1 MRVAHPI
8 VALVVATAAL
18 TACDR
23 HNANTAYNNS
33 GASAAKSAAAE
44 SPATTTTATTTSTTT
59 SSATSDTASPSVAAT
74 TGSPA
79 GTPGGASS
87 VAGETVT
94 SSRILAAIAADSGLK
109 DADINVTTSNGVV
122 TLGGTA
128 KSRDQVALA
137 TGIAQRQEGVARVE
151 SNIQVN

>member
-1 MRVAHPI
+1 MKVAHSI
-8 VALVVATAAL
+8 VALVVASAAL
-18 TACDR
+18 AACER
-23 HNANTAYNNS
+23 HNANTAYNKS
-33 GASAAKSAAAE
+33 GASATTAPAAE
-44 SPATTTTATTTSTTT
+44 SSAPTT
-59 SSATSDTASPSVAAT
+59 SSPATSDTASASVAST
-74 TGSPA
+74 SSSPPA
-79 GTPGGASS
+79 GTPGGASG

-94 SSRILAAIAADSGLK
+94 STKILAAIAADSSLK